1 MCVFV
6 LLSHPV
12 EDFKKNPFE
21 PRSLSLIPIF
31 RCDIYFCLYC
41 FLRPA
46 ILGRHRQLRDSFG
59 YHVFAHAV
67 NFYVDSHI
75 YLGPI
80 VQHSE

>member
-1 MCVFV
+1 MGVFV

-12 EDFKKNPFE
+12 KDLKKTPFE
-21 PRSLSLIPIF
+21 HRSLSFIPVF
-31 RCDIYFCLYC
+31 RCDISFYLYG

-59 YHVFAHAV
+59 CRVFAHAV